1 MLFDAPITFDNAS
14 HQGCSRLHTMNA
26 GGQIEDGE
34 LGETVLIIK
43 PLILL

>member
-1 MLFDAPITFDNAS
+1 MLPLPLIMIVIKDV
-14 HQGCSRLHTMNA
+14 QGFHTMNA

-34 LGETVLIIK
+34 LGETVPIIK

>member
-1 MLFDAPITFDNAS
+1 MLPLPLIMMVIKDV
-14 HQGCSRLHTMNA
+14 HGYHTMNA

>member
-1 MLFDAPITFDNAS
+1 MLPLPLIMLVIKAV
-14 HQGCSRLHTMNA
+14 QGFHTMNA

-34 LGETVLIIK
+34 LGETVLVIK